1 MWNDATRIQITKLE
15 KSVANGTGTDIKKGK
30 TQISKSVKHGG
41 NLFTAFASL
50 GTRLL
55 PYATSAISIVAPALA
70 TGAV

>member
-15 KSVANGTGTDIKKGK
+15 KSIANGTGIDIKKGK

-55 PYATSAISIVAPALA
+55 PYAISAKSIVAPALA
-70 TGAV
+70 TGAG

>member
-15 KSVANGTGTDIKKGK
+15 KSIANGTGTDRYLCF
-30 TQISKSVKHGG
+30 TFFYKSVKHGG

-55 PYATSAISIVAPALA
+55 PYAKSIVAPALA